1 MDQLN
6 HLPRKPLVAIPKLLL
21 RFLILLE
28 IIDYGLSAVLFHLG
42 LYPSFAT
49 QPSPWDLH
57 SYRGFFPP
65 TSPSPPPVSSLV
77 IKKQLR
83 TVAYSRFHSSGEE
96 EEEEEESTCSVCLC
110 RLEERDVVRE
120 LGNCRHAFHK
130 QCIDAWVDMGKITC
144 PLCRLQLLSAE
155 EMEEGITCMT
165 NHQKEEEQPLNIML
179 HGHEYN
185 EGL

>member
-6 HLPRKPLVAIPKLLL
+6 HLPRKPLVAMPKLLL

-28 IIDYGLSAVLFHLG
+28 IIDYGLSVVLFHLG

-57 SYRGFFPP
+57 SYPGFFPP
-65 TSPSPPPVSSLV
+65 PAPSPPPPVSSLV

-96 EEEEEESTCSVCLC
+96 EEESTCSVCLC
-110 RLEERDVVRE
+110 GLEERDVVRE
-120 LGNCRHAFHK
+120 LDNYRYAFHK
-130 QCIDAWVDMGKITC
+130 QCIDAWVDTGKVTC
-144 PLCRLQLLSAE
+144 PLCRLQLQSAE
-155 EMEEGITCMT
+155 EMEEGIRCMT
-165 NHQKEEEQPLNIML
+165 NHQMEEEEDQMDTNMT
-179 HGHEYN
+179 
-185 EGL
+185 

>member
-6 HLPRKPLVAIPKLLL
+6 HIPYKPLVAMPKLPL

-42 LYPSFAT
+42 LYPSFAM

-57 SYRGFFPP
+57 SYPGFFPP
-65 TSPSPPPVSSLV
+65 PAPSPPPSVSSLV

-96 EEEEEESTCSVCLC
+96 EDEEEEEEESTCSVCLC
-110 RLEERDVVRE
+110 GLEERDVVRE

-130 QCIDAWVDMGKITC
+130 QYIDAWVDTGKVTC
-144 PLCRLQLLSAE
+144 PLCRLQLQSAE
-155 EMEEGITCMT
+155 EMEEGIRCMT
-165 NHQKEEEQPLNIML
+165 YHQMEEEEDQMDTNMT
-179 HGHEYN
+179 
-185 EGL
+185 